1 MKGIE
6 PLSGEIYQYLN
17 FDQIEDYQKS
27 SSNIALEV
35 ILQS

>member
-1 MKGIE
+1 MKDIE

-17 FDQIEDYQKS
+17 FDQIADYQES